1 MKNTLSNIQKN
12 VWLDQM
18 MTPESPKYNIGG
30 YVVIQGEIDFE
41 LFNKAFSI
49 LVKENDVFSF
59 IFKEDQGIP
68 MYDVLAHD
76 HSEFL
81 KCFKESSKEKAIKKI
96 ERDFSEAF
104 LFEEEK
110 PLYKMWLIN
119 VSSDCT
125 IWYSKLHHIISDGFS
140 FQLLFN
146 EVNRI
151 YEQLLLEDGYTYAD
165 IESHTTLY
173 ENYILSE
180 NAYRMSDNF
189 IEDKKFWMNRYRELP
204 SLIYKESSRGEGH
217 YHLETE
223 LSDIENQKLWEITKQ
238 ERLSIFHVLLAVCS
252 LVLSK
257 YYRKSEIS
265 LGMPILNRKN
275 ATQKKTFGPFI
286 SVLPLQLALNKERD
300 LLSFIQSIK
309 KELFSC
315 YRHQGF
321 QQADIIKE
329 LPNDI
334 NHLYDVRLS
343 YERLQYNSDFA
354 GNISTIHPIAN
365 DSEDDPISIHI
376 FEHAGGILKFRFD
389 INEKYVPRSEAN
401 ELIRSFKNVLV
412 HLGEYINEPVSE
424 IKIAD
429 PIQLSEV
436 NEISRGSIVER
447 ADETFLDLWAT
458 IFREQG
464 EDTAVTFGAKN
475 LNYATLNTQA
485 TIIAGYLQN
494 EGLKKGDRIGV
505 MLSRSEKSIACI
517 LAILKMGG
525 VYVPIDNSYPDER
538 KEYIMNDSE
547 IAFVLVDSFSNG
559 TFHEKEYNIDE
570 VLEEKQTSND
580 FKSVKISKEDLAYI
594 IYTSGSTG
602 VPKGVMISHESLYDY
617 IATFVAYFEL
627 DCEDNVLQQ
636 ASLSFDTS
644 IEEIFPI
651 LSVGGNLIIA
661 NDTKDF
667 NKLIKECE
675 EFNITLLSTNPF
687 VLQFLNENDA
697 NYELSIKTLI
707 SGGDVLKPHHVNNLI
722 EKYDVY
728 NTYGPTEST
737 VCATYHKIENANSLM
752 SIGKPITN
760 RNVYILDNKNLLPK
774 GAVGEIG
781 LSGLGLAIAYLNQ
794 EDLTEKAFVN
804 IQGERIYKT
813 GDLGKWDDNDNL
825 IFYGR
830 KDNQLSY
837 RGYRI
842 ETEEIEQAI
851 QAVNVYVL
859 DSYVCIDEFKGM
871 PIMIAYLVANQSFV
885 NISSLAVGLRE
896 FLPEYMIPT
905 HFVVIDAIPLL
916 TNGKIDVK
924 KLPSPKISDI
934 TETVQLPTTN
944 EEKEIAAIWKE
955 LLKLDEVDVNVSF
968 FELGGHSLL
977 ANQFI
982 SSLRDKKGIE
992 LSLKDF
998 YKSPTI
1004 KEIGSLVPSLDKK
1017 EIEKIITPYQE
1028 LYPLSYAQDR
1038 LWFLNQLDN
1047 EDNSYHVSRAIKL
1060 NGVIDIPILEKTFTK
1075 LIEKHEILR
1084 TVFIDVDG
1092 EPYQKILS
1100 PYIFSIPVVNYKTT
1114 GQKKKEEI
1122 ILDSL
1127 ERIEST
1133 SFEIEKG
1140 PLFRVELVRFSEEES
1155 VLIFCEHHLILD
1167 GWTQGILFRDFV
1179 DIYNE
1184 LKKNPD
1190 FDIKQPE
1197 IAFKDYAYWEKESLN
1212 EEVINEQ
1219 LDFWE
1224 HKFDGFS
1231 NDLVLPLDNKRP
1243 LSSTTKGGTIEHICS
1258 LEFSEQLRQFSEEQK
1273 VSLFITMITAFKIV
1287 LSKFSNHNDICVG
1300 TAVSNRHHKEFEEVL
1315 GMIVNTIPLRTI
1327 LNTNQ
1332 SLVEVLNEVKETCL
1346 NAYSYESTPFS
1357 KIVERLNPKRNLN
1370 QHPLFQHMFSFVNVP
1385 IKNMSLLDA
1394 EIEIVKGHN
1403 EFSKFDISVVVNTV
1417 YEQADSF
1424 TNDIDRRISI
1434 EWEYNSDIFEAVT
1447 MERMLSMYLN
1457 ILDNLVTKPSQS
1469 LHTLDYIS
1477 IPEKDL
1483 LLNSFNTT
1491 KTESIEE
1498 ESIVNLFIAQVEKTP
1513 DEVAVVFNDNEL
1525 TYKELDTK
1533 SNQLAHYLLSHYDL
1547 EAEDLVAI
1555 KLQRSEWLVIS
1566 ILAVLKAGAAYVPI
1580 DPEYPQQRITYIKQ
1594 DSNCKITIDEQLLQ
1608 TFEEKVSF
1616 SKLLPKVAIKPNN
1629 LAYVIYTSGSTGK
1642 PKGVM
1647 VEHGSLGNYI
1657 LNQTKKF
1664 SFDSTERVLQFSNPS
1679 FDASVEQLFLTL
1691 LNGAALVI
1699 VSKEDIRDPFLLTKV
1714 LKKYAI
1720 THLHA
1725 TPSYLHQMLDLNSC
1739 TALRRIVSGGEFC
1752 SKDLAEKMNNIS
1764 DFYNKYGPTEATISA
1779 TLCKVT
1785 QKHLEN
1791 GVIPIGTPI
1800 DNAQVYILSDS
1811 LELQPIGVI
1820 GEICIS
1826 GKGLSRGYLNRA
1838 ELTAERFVN
1847 HPFIPKTKLYKTG
1860 DLGRWLADGTLEFI
1874 GRKDNQVK
1882 IRGYRI
1888 ELGEIENTILSRID
1902 AEHVVVLAKEV
1913 AESIVLVAYI
1923 MADEDKMDRKW
1934 LRTSLHKVLPDYM
1947 IPSYYV
1953 VLDEFPLTSNGK
1965 INTKALPE
1973 VAGEDIIR
1981 NEYKAPSNALERQ
1994 LVLIWQE
2001 ILDVKTIGVTDN
2013 FFELGGHSLK
2023 ATILINKIKKTLGL
2037 SLSVRDLFLSPTIE
2051 GITSQIKESTYIN
2064 IPKVQEQENYV
2075 LTPSQRRLWVLSQ
2088 YKEGSIAYNIPSV
2101 LKLEGVLDLAQLK
2114 KAFQAVIER
2123 HESLRTVFKG
2133 DDLEEVRQYILPKGA
2148 ISIDIDLYDVSEV
2161 SDASS
2166 ELSTIIENNYEYHF
2180 NLETGPL
2187 LKLGLI
2193 KVSTNEHLL
2202 LFNMHHII
2210 SDGWSMEVLSKEL
2223 MLIYDSLIHDRDI
2236 NLPELP
2242 IQYKDYSDWL
2252 CSEEQE
2258 KELEASRDY
2267 WLENFKGEVP
2277 VLELPTYKPRPKIKT
2292 YNGDSFDYSFSEGTS
2307 QDLQNFSEGQ
2317 GVSLF
2322 MTLMSGINGLFSRYT
2337 GGDDFIIGTPI
2348 AGREHSELEHQIGLY
2363 LNTLAIRTSFDSTI
2377 SFKNLIAVQKRTLL
2391 DAYSHQKYSL
2401 DRLVDEL
2408 DLHRDTSRS
2417 SLFDVVVV
2425 LQNQQDILSSKSVGI
2440 EGLDVTPYKDQYRKS
2455 SQFDLSFIF
2464 SEQAGQVSLHLEY
2477 NTDIYELDFIENL
2490 CIHLESLLVQSIQH
2504 PDQNISELSFLRASE
2519 KQQLLE
2525 GFNATK
2531 TVYPKAASIVDL
2543 FVIQVIKTPRAT
2555 ALVHKNK
2562 KYTYQELDELS
2573 NQLAHYILDNYNVSV
2588 EDLVAVKLERT
2599 EWLVI
2604 SLLAVLKTG
2613 CAYVPIDT
2621 TYPEQRIDYIE
2632 KDSECIVTIDENL
2645 LLEFNQQE
2653 DIVKTLPKID
2663 IKPSNLAYVIYTSGS
2678 TGKPKGVMIEHKSL
2692 LNLCSWH
2699 ISEYNLEASSR
2710 GSLYAGIGFD
2720 ASVWEIYPYLVSGG
2734 SLYPISDQ
2742 EVRYD
2747 VNLLIEFLRNHKIT
2761 HTYLPTKICEE
2772 LVNRNI
2778 ELGNTKILTGGEA
2791 LKLPEN
2797 SNSLRIYNNYGPS
2810 ENTVVTTSFDLNDRI
2825 GENIPIGR
2833 PIANTQVYILSEN
2846 LELQPISVVGEICIS
2861 GDGLSRGYL
2870 NRPELTEEMFVTH
2883 PFDKERRLY
2892 RTGDLGRWLPDG
2904 TVEFLGRKDDQIK
2917 IRGYRIE
2924 LGEIENVI
2932 LSQTKMKQVVVLA
2945 KEIAGDTILAA
2956 YYVNEEEVD
2965 KQELRTAIG
2974 KELPEYM
2981 IPSYFVSLK
2990 ELPLTS
2996 NGKIDKK
3003 ALPEVAEE
3011 YIVRNEFVAAKTE
3024 DEKQLVSI
3032 WQEVLDIEKIGV
3044 TDNFFELGGHSL
3056 KATILINKIKKGLG
3070 LEVSIKDLFL
3080 HPTIVGM
3087 LSNAIENKYDA
3098 IPLVENKDDYALTS
3112 SQRRLWVLSQFK
3124 EGNIAYNISG
3134 VTEIKGI
3141 LDVDQLTKAF
3151 LHLISRH
3158 ESLRTVFKRNDN
3170 EEVRQNIMDIN
3181 TIDFSIDTF
3190 DLCTYKNQDLSIKTI
3205 IDKNHQ
3211 HQFDLEKGLL
3221 VKLEVIK
3228 ISLDRHLLLFNMHH
3242 IISDG
3247 WSMEILQK
3255 ELMLTYNSLVH
3266 NTDIQLS
3273 ELSIQYKDYA
3283 AWLSSAEQQN
3293 KLNTSKEYWLEQ
3305 FKGELPVME
3314 LPTNKKR
3321 PKIKTYNGDSIIHNL
3336 SKDISE
3342 QLQLFSEQN
3351 EVSLFMVLMA
3361 GINGLLSRYTNSNDI
3376 ILGTPVAGRDHLEL
3390 ENQIGLYL
3398 NTLPIRT
3405 QFDNTICFNDLV
3417 NLQKGV
3423 LLDAYSHQQ
3432 YPLDVLVD
3440 DLDVQRD
3447 TSRSALFDILVIL
3460 QNQQD
3465 LFSSESLKVDG
3476 LEIRPYLEHRRN
3488 VSQFDM
3494 SFIFSEKE
3502 GQLSLQLEYNTD
3514 VYDANFVENLIFHLD
3529 NFITNCIYNSNKPI
3543 SKINYVSDAEQQKLL
3558 YDFNATTV
3566 ETVKDRTI
3574 VDLFTE
3580 QALKT
3585 PDDIAIVS
3593 EDQELTYEDV
3603 DELSNQLA
3611 NFLISKYDIK
3621 EEDLIG
3627 VKLHRDEWL
3636 VVSLLAVLKTGGA
3649 YVPIDPE
3656 YPQQRIDYIENDSK
3670 CRVTVDKE
3678 LIALFGEEDIISK
3691 KLPKINIKP
3700 ANLAYV
3706 IYTSGS
3712 TGAPKGV
3719 MLTHNNAVTML
3730 NWSKREFETTGFDM
3744 MYAVTSHCFDLSVY
3758 EIFYPLSIGKK
3769 IRILSN
3775 GLEIEKHLDKDKNVL
3790 INTVPSVLQT
3800 LLDTEASFSNVVGI
3814 NLAGEPFPVSFTN
3827 KFLSSDIEVR
3837 NLYGP
3842 SEDTTYSSCQKI
3854 ERYYERST
3862 PIGAPIDNTQFYILS
3877 DDLTLQPIGV
3887 IGELCISGDGLSKG
3901 YLNKPE
3907 LTKEKFIDHPFI
3919 NGKKL
3924 YKTGDLGRWL
3934 SDGTIEFIGRKD
3946 DQVKIRGY
3954 RIELGEIENVLVQQE
3969 DIQQALVVV
3978 KEIQGDN
3985 VLVSYII
3992 GSTEINKQELKSN
4005 LRTYLPDYM
4014 IPDYFQV
4021 LDVFPLTPNGKID
4034 KKALPEVLGKD
4045 IFRNEYVA
4053 PSTAI
4058 EKKLVVIWEE
4068 VLKVNGV
4075 GVTDNFF
4082 ELGGNS
4088 LKATVL
4094 INKINKNFN
4103 TLFSIQDLY
4112 ETQDIVGV
4120 STKLKFIVFQNQLEL
4135 TNADNLE
4142 EVTI

>member
-1 MKNTLSNIQKN
+1 MKNTLSNIQKY

-30 YVVIQGEIDFE
+30 YVIINGEINFE
-41 LFNKAFSI
+41 LFNKAFDI

-68 MYDVLAHD
+68 VYDVQAHD

-81 KCFKESSKEKAIKKI
+81 KCFQESSKEKAIKKI
-96 ERDFSEAF
+96 ESDFSEAF

-119 VSSDCT
+119 VSPDCS

-151 YEQLLLEDGYTYAD
+151 YEQLLTEDGYTLED

-173 ENYILSE
+173 ENFILSE
-180 NAYRMSDNF
+180 NTYRTSDSF
-189 IEDKKFWMNRYRELP
+189 IDDKKFWMNRYRELP
-204 SLIYKESSRGEGH
+204 SLIYKESSREEGH

-257 YYRKSEIS
+257 YYRKSDVS

-275 ATQKKTFGPFI
+275 AKQKKTFGPFI
-286 SVLPLQLALNKERD
+286 SVLPLQLVLNTEED

-329 LPNDI
+329 LPNDV

-343 YERLQYNSDFA
+343 YERLQYNSEFV
-354 GNISTIHPIAN
+354 GNRSTIHPISN

-376 FEHAGGILKFRFD
+376 FEHEGGILKFRFD

-401 ELIRSFKNVLV
+401 ELVRSFKNVLV
-412 HLGEYINEPVSE
+412 HLGEHINEPISE
-424 IKIAD
+424 INIAD
-429 PIQLSEV
+429 PMQLSEV
-436 NEISRGSIVER
+436 REVSEGSVVKRI
-447 ADETFLDLWAT
+447 DETFLDLWAT
-458 IFREQG
+458 IFMQQG
-464 EDTAVTFGAKN
+464 EGIAVTFGTKN
-475 LNYATLNTQA
+475 ISYASLNSQA

-494 EGLKKGDRIGV
+494 NGLKKGDRIGV

-538 KEYIMNDSE
+538 KQYIVNDSE

-559 TFHEKEYNIDE
+559 TFHKKEYNIDE
-570 VLEEKQTSND
+570 VLEEKQQPTYD
-580 FKSVKISKEDLAYI
+580 FKSINISKEDLAYI

-602 VPKGVMISHESLYDY
+602 APKGVMISHGSLYDY
-617 IATFVAYFEL
+617 ILTFVAYFEL
-627 DCEDNVLQQ
+627 HSEDKVLQQ

-697 NYELSIKTLI
+697 NYGLSIKTLI

-722 EKYDVY
+722 EKYNVY

-737 VCATYHKIENANSLM
+737 VCATYHKIESANSLM
-752 SIGKPITN
+752 SIGKPIAN

-804 IQGERIYKT
+804 IQGERVYKT

-830 KDNQLSY
+830 KDTQLSY

-842 ETEEIEQAI
+842 ETEEIEHAI
-851 QAVNVYVL
+851 QQVNVYVL
-859 DSYVCIDEFKGM
+859 DSYVCINEIKGM
-871 PIMIAYLVANQSFV
+871 PIMIAYLVANESFV
-885 NISSLAVGLRE
+885 NISSLAIGLKE

-916 TNGKIDVK
+916 TNGKIDIK

-934 TETVQLPTTN
+934 KETVQLPATN

-982 SSLRDKKGIE
+982 SNLRDKKGIE

-1004 KEIGSLVPSLDKK
+1004 KEIGNLVPSLDKK

-1060 NGVIDIPILEKTFTK
+1060 NGVIDISVLEKTFTK

-1084 TVFIDVDG
+1084 TVFIDVEG

-1100 PYIFSIPVVNYKTT
+1100 PYIFSIPVVSYKTT

-1133 SFEIEKG
+1133 PFEIEKG
-1140 PLFRVELVRFSEEES
+1140 PLFRVELVKFSEEES

-1190 FDIKQPE
+1190 FDVKQPE

-1212 EEVINEQ
+1212 EEVINKQ

-1224 HKFDGFS
+1224 HKFEGFS
-1231 NDLVLPLDNKRP
+1231 NDLVIPLDNSRP
-1243 LSSTTKGGTIEHICS
+1243 VASTTKGSTIEHVCS

-1273 VSLFITMITAFKIV
+1273 VSLFITMLTAFKLV
-1287 LSKFSNHNDICVG
+1287 LSKFSNHTDVCVG
-1300 TAVSNRHHKEFEEVL
+1300 TAVANRHHKEFEEVL

-1327 LNTNQ
+1327 FNKNQ
-1332 SLVEVLNEVKETCL
+1332 SLVEALNEVKETCL
-1346 NAYSYESTPFS
+1346 DAYAYESTPFS

-1370 QHPLFQHMFSFVNVP
+1370 HHPLFQHMFSFVNVP

-1417 YEQADSF
+1417 YEQVDSF
-1424 TNDIDRRISI
+1424 TTNLDRRISI
-1434 EWEYNSDIFEAVT
+1434 EWEYNSDIFEPVT

-1457 ILDNLVTKPSQS
+1457 ILHRLLANPNQS
-1469 LHTLDYIS
+1469 LDTLDYIPK
-1477 IPEKDL
+1477 IEKNL
-1483 LLNSFNTT
+1483 LLQDFNETT
-1491 KTESIEE
+1491 
-1498 ESIVNLFIAQVEKTP
+1498 V
-1513 DEVAVVFNDNEL
+1513 D
-1525 TYKELDTK
+1525 
-1533 SNQLAHYLLSHYDL
+1533 
-1547 EAEDLVAI
+1547 
-1555 KLQRSEWLVIS
+1555 
-1566 ILAVLKAGAAYVPI
+1566 
-1580 DPEYPQQRITYIKQ
+1580 YP
-1594 DSNCKITIDEQLLQ
+1594 L
-1608 TFEEKVSF
+1608 
-1616 SKLLPKVAIKPNN
+1616 NN
-1629 LAYVIYTSGSTGK
+1629 TV
-1642 PKGVM
+1642 
-1647 VEHGSLGNYI
+1647 
-1657 LNQTKKF
+1657 
-1664 SFDSTERVLQFSNPS
+1664 
-1679 FDASVEQLFLTL
+1679 LTL
-1691 LNGAALVI
+1691 
-1699 VSKEDIRDPFLLTKV
+1699 F
-1714 LKKYAI
+1714 
-1720 THLHA
+1720 
-1725 TPSYLHQMLDLNSC
+1725 
-1739 TALRRIVSGGEFC
+1739 
-1752 SKDLAEKMNNIS
+1752 
-1764 DFYNKYGPTEATISA
+1764 
-1779 TLCKVT
+1779 
-1785 QKHLEN
+1785 
-1791 GVIPIGTPI
+1791 
-1800 DNAQVYILSDS
+1800 
-1811 LELQPIGVI
+1811 
-1820 GEICIS
+1820 
-1826 GKGLSRGYLNRA
+1826 
-1838 ELTAERFVN
+1838 
-1847 HPFIPKTKLYKTG
+1847 
-1860 DLGRWLADGTLEFI
+1860 
-1874 GRKDNQVK
+1874 
-1882 IRGYRI
+1882 
-1888 ELGEIENTILSRID
+1888 
-1902 AEHVVVLAKEV
+1902 
-1913 AESIVLVAYI
+1913 
-1923 MADEDKMDRKW
+1923 
-1934 LRTSLHKVLPDYM
+1934 
-1947 IPSYYV
+1947 
-1953 VLDEFPLTSNGK
+1953 
-1965 INTKALPE
+1965 
-1973 VAGEDIIR
+1973 
-1981 NEYKAPSNALERQ
+1981 
-1994 LVLIWQE
+1994 
-2001 ILDVKTIGVTDN
+2001 
-2013 FFELGGHSLK
+2013 
-2023 ATILINKIKKTLGL
+2023 
-2037 SLSVRDLFLSPTIE
+2037 
-2051 GITSQIKESTYIN
+2051 
-2064 IPKVQEQENYV
+2064 QEQ
-2075 LTPSQRRLWVLSQ
+2075 
-2088 YKEGSIAYNIPSV
+2088 
-2101 LKLEGVLDLAQLK
+2101 
-2114 KAFQAVIER
+2114 
-2123 HESLRTVFKG
+2123 
-2133 DDLEEVRQYILPKGA
+2133 VR
-2148 ISIDIDLYDVSEV
+2148 
-2161 SDASS
+2161 
-2166 ELSTIIENNYEYHF
+2166 
-2180 NLETGPL
+2180 
-2187 LKLGLI
+2187 
-2193 KVSTNEHLL
+2193 KV
-2202 LFNMHHII
+2202 
-2210 SDGWSMEVLSKEL
+2210 
-2223 MLIYDSLIHDRDI
+2223 
-2236 NLPELP
+2236 
-2242 IQYKDYSDWL
+2242 
-2252 CSEEQE
+2252 
-2258 KELEASRDY
+2258 
-2267 WLENFKGEVP
+2267 
-2277 VLELPTYKPRPKIKT
+2277 PT
-2292 YNGDSFDYSFSEGTS
+2292 
-2307 QDLQNFSEGQ
+2307 
-2317 GVSLF
+2317 
-2322 MTLMSGINGLFSRYT
+2322 
-2337 GGDDFIIGTPI
+2337 
-2348 AGREHSELEHQIGLY
+2348 
-2363 LNTLAIRTSFDSTI
+2363 
-2377 SFKNLIAVQKRTLL
+2377 
-2391 DAYSHQKYSL
+2391 
-2401 DRLVDEL
+2401 
-2408 DLHRDTSRS
+2408 
-2417 SLFDVVVV
+2417 
-2425 LQNQQDILSSKSVGI
+2425 
-2440 EGLDVTPYKDQYRKS
+2440 
-2455 SQFDLSFIF
+2455 
-2464 SEQAGQVSLHLEY
+2464 
-2477 NTDIYELDFIENL
+2477 
-2490 CIHLESLLVQSIQH
+2490 
-2504 PDQNISELSFLRASE
+2504 
-2519 KQQLLE
+2519 
-2525 GFNATK
+2525 
-2531 TVYPKAASIVDL
+2531 
-2543 FVIQVIKTPRAT
+2543 AT
-2555 ALVHKNK
+2555 ALVHKDK
-2562 KYTYQELDELS
+2562 EYTYQELDELS

-2604 SLLAVLKTG
+2604 TLLAVLKTG

-2621 TYPEQRIDYIE
+2621 TYPEQRITYIE
-2632 KDSECIVTIDENL
+2632 KDSNCKVTIDENL
-2645 LLEFNQQE
+2645 LIRFNQQE
-2653 DIVKTLPKID
+2653 DIVKTLPEIH
-2663 IKPSNLAYVIYTSGS
+2663 IEPSNLAYIIYTSGS

-2692 LNLCSWH
+2692 LNLCFWH
-2699 ISEYNLEASSR
+2699 ISEYNLDASSR

-2742 EVRYD
+2742 EIRYD
-2747 VNLLIEFLRNHKIT
+2747 VNLLTGFLRDHKIT

-2772 LVNRNI
+2772 FVNQEI
-2778 ELGNTKILTGGEA
+2778 ELGDTKILTGGEA

-2810 ENTVVTTSFDLNDRI
+2810 ENTVVTTSFDLSDRRD
-2825 GENIPIGR
+2825 ENIPIGR
-2833 PIANTQVYILSEN
+2833 PIDNTQVYILSEN
-2846 LELQPISVVGEICIS
+2846 LELQPIGTVGEICIS

-2870 NRPELTEEMFVTH
+2870 NRPALTEKKFIKH
-2883 PFDKERRLY
+2883 PFNKEGRLY
-2892 RTGDLGRWLPDG
+2892 KTGDLGKWLPDG
-2904 TVEFLGRKDDQIK
+2904 TVEFLGRKDNQIK

-2932 LSQTKMKQVVVLA
+2932 LSQAKIKQVVVLA

-2965 KQELRTAIG
+2965 KGVLRTLIG

-2981 IPSYFVSLK
+2981 VPSYLVSLE

-2996 NGKIDKK
+2996 NGKIDKN
-3003 ALPEVAEE
+3003 ALPDVSEE
-3011 YIVRNEFVAAKTE
+3011 NIIRNKFVAAKTE

-3032 WQEVLDIEKIGV
+3032 WKEVLEIENIGV

-3056 KATILINKIKKGLG
+3056 KGTVLVNKIKKCLG

-3080 HPTIVGM
+3080 YPTIAGM

-3098 IPLVENKDDYALTS
+3098 IPLIEKQESYALTS
-3112 SQRRLWVLSQFK
+3112 SQQRLWVLSQFK

-3134 VTEIKGI
+3134 TTEVKGL
-3141 LDVDQLTKAF
+3141 LDVDQLRKAF
-3151 LHLISRH
+3151 QHLIARH
-3158 ESLRTVFKRNDN
+3158 ESLRTVFKRNDQ
-3170 EEVRQNIMDIN
+3170 EEIRQYIMDVN

-3190 DLCTYKNQDLSIKTI
+3190 DLRNYKNKDLSIKTI
-3205 IDKNHQ
+3205 IDRNH
-3211 HQFDLEKGLL
+3211 HYQFDLEKGLL
-3221 VKLEVIK
+3221 AKLEVIK
-3228 ISLDRHLLLFNMHH
+3228 ISSDRHLLLFNMHH
-3242 IISDG
+3242 IIGDG
-3247 WSMEILQK
+3247 WSMEILNK
-3255 ELMLTYNSLVH
+3255 ELMMAYDSLVH
-3266 NTDIQLS
+3266 TTDIQLS
-3273 ELSIQYKDYA
+3273 ELPIQYKDYA
-3283 AWLSSAEQQN
+3283 AWLSSIEQQN
-3293 KLNTSKEYWLEQ
+3293 KLNRSKEYWLEQ
-3305 FKGELPVME
+3305 FTGELPVLE

-3321 PKIKTYNGDSIIHNL
+3321 PKIKTYNGDSVIH
-3336 SKDISE
+3336 SFSRKESE
-3342 QLQLFSEQN
+3342 QLHLFSEQN

-3361 GINGLLSRYTNSNDI
+3361 GVNGLLSRYTNGNDI
-3376 ILGTPVAGRDHLEL
+3376 ILGTPVAGRDHLDL

-3398 NTLPIRT
+3398 NTLAIRT
-3405 QFDNTICFNDLV
+3405 QFDKTICFKDLI
-3417 NLQKGV
+3417 NLQKDI
-3423 LLDAYSHQQ
+3423 LLDAYSHQE
-3432 YPLDVLVD
+3432 YPLDILVD
-3440 DLDVQRD
+3440 DLEVQRD

-3465 LFSSESLKVDG
+3465 LFSSESPKVDG
-3476 LEIRPYLEHRRN
+3476 LEIKPYEGHHRK

-3514 VYDANFVENLIFHLD
+3514 IYDAHFVENLISHLD
-3529 NFITNCIYNSNKPI
+3529 NFIKNCIDNSNKPI
-3543 SKINYVSDAEQQKLL
+3543 SEINCVSETEQQKLL

-3566 ETVKDRTI
+3566 DTVNDRTI

-3580 QALKT
+3580 QVLKT
-3585 PDDIAIVS
+3585 PDDIAIVC
-3593 EDQELTYEDV
+3593 EDKEFTYDEV

-3611 NFLISKYDIK
+3611 NFLVSKYDIK

-3627 VKLHRDEWL
+3627 VKVERDEWL

-3656 YPQQRIDYIENDSK
+3656 YPQQRIDYIENDSNCK
-3670 CRVTVDKE
+3670 VIIDRALITLLEKE
-3678 LIALFGEEDIISK
+3678 NTISK
-3691 KLPKINIKP
+3691 KLPKVTIKP
-3700 ANLAYV
+3700 SNLAYV

-3712 TGAPKGV
+3712 TGVPKGV

-3730 NWSKREFETTGFDM
+3730 NWSKREFGNTGFDM

-3758 EIFYPLSIGKK
+3758 EIFFPLSVGKK
-3769 IRILSN
+3769 IRILSS
-3775 GLEIEKHLDKDKNVL
+3775 GLEIEKHLDKDTNVL

-3800 LLDTEASFSNVVGI
+3800 LFDTEVSFSNVTGI

-3827 KFLSSDIEVR
+3827 KFLSTNIEVR

-3854 ERYYERST
+3854 ERSYERST

-3877 DDLTLQPIGV
+3877 DDLALQPIGI

-3919 NGKKL
+3919 TGKKL

-3969 DIQQALVVV
+3969 NIQQALVLV

-3985 VLVSYII
+3985 VLVSYLI
-3992 GSTEINKQELKSN
+3992 GSAAISKQELKSN

-4021 LDVFPLTPNGKID
+4021 LDAFPLTPNGKID

-4045 IFRNEYVA
+4045 IFRNEYIA

-4058 EKKLVVIWEE
+4058 EKQLVGIWEE

-4094 INKINKNFN
+4094 INKINKTFN

-4112 ETQDIVGV
+4112 ETQDIAGV
-4120 STKLKFIVFQNQLEL
+4120 STKLKFIAFQNQLEL
-4135 TNADNLE
+4135 ANVDNLE